1 MKSIQRELMELILSV
16 RGELGLPDALQA
28 DFLPEQGDA
37 LSFQSDNVPKLA
49 KSYINGS
56 AEYNY
61 AFSILAVT
69 KGTETSAPNI
79 KAMGWLEAIGDL
91 FDGMNNFHLSD
102 ARTVIKGETTTPAI
116 ITRTQENRVVYSIQ
130 ISIRYKER

>member
-1 MKSIQRELMELILSV
+1 MRSIQRELMELILAV
-16 RGELGLPDALQA
+16 REEFGLPETLQA
-28 DFLPEQGDA
+28 DFLPEKGDA

-69 KGTETSAPNI
+69 DGTETSAPNI
-79 KAMGWLEAIGDL
+79 RAMEWLEALGDL
-91 FDGMNNFHLSD
+91 FDGMNGFRLSD
-102 ARTVIKGETTTPAI
+102 TRTVITGETTTPAL
-116 ITRTQENRVVYSIQ
+116 ITRTQDNRVVYSIQ